1 MSVELISQFLTK
13 YHQANLVSFNNHIE
27 MIKSKSQLNK
37 EELEKLVDDSKYS
50 LQGDFNSNLYKI
62 AEEINFDLDIE
73 IKHPFIE
80 DLQVKLIDL
89 LTIMSIHSTNKVI
102 LEWFDTET
110 KKLIS

>member
-13 YHQANLVSFNNHIE
+13 YHRANLVSFNNYME
-27 MIKSKSQLNK
+27 MIKSKSQLTK
-37 EELEKLVDDSKYS
+37 EELEKLIIDSKYS

-73 IKHPFIE
+73 ITHPFIK

-102 LEWFDTET
+102 LEWFDNET
-110 KKLIS
+110 KKFIY